1 MDTLPNKV
9 LLQIFSYLPHKEILK
24 SAQVCKKWRAI
35 AYDPRLWKAVSLR
48 PSYGGLEFAR
58 IVLAFVSEE
67 AIRRI
72 NYVGVDV
79 RDDFGGILFLI
90 SSIEALLALISVRF
104 GPSLNLIELQ
114 TDQITAP
121 VLHDL
126 AAKCPN
132 LQYLTLDFSNAAQLH
147 DFSELQSF
155 PSHLRS
161 LTICLSENIFLEG
174 FLRKVYSFIG
184 TLEVLHIIGTFE
196 KWEDEEE
203 EVYETI
209 NINKFKSFTPNLRV
223 MNLWGV
229 PFLTD
234 EHIES
239 IAASLPLLECL
250 SFNFCQAVTGSCL
263 KQLLQRCKRL
273 RSLHMEQT
281 TLNSKHVIAAE
292 WENTSIEELNIAAT
306 DVSSECLTS
315 ILTRLPNIRWLSASV
330 LEHFTDQ
337 VLDSWMKS
345 GNCSK
350 LVAIDLDTCDMLSD
364 GALTEFIKRH
374 GHQLTGLNLG
384 GNEKLLEQFWLNVLP
399 MMPSLELLIM
409 GMAEDCCP
417 KVKVK
422 IHIDQLMDCI
432 CQHLP
437 KIKELE
443 IRWDSDK
450 LRFSDKSS
458 KFIDLLRMK
467 CLCLQSLVLSDGE
480 YCEVV
485 HSNFERAD
493 REMVVKTTAHCQTT
507 LVPLLK
513 YYSDLLFN

>member
-1 MDTLPNKV
+1 MTAHPDVK
-9 LLQIFSYLPHKEILK
+9 
-24 SAQVCKKWRAI
+24 
-35 AYDPRLWKAVSLR
+35 R
-48 PSYGGLEFAR
+48 PSIYDISQEMSKVQF
-58 IVLAFVSEE
+58 FNE
-67 AIRRI
+67 
-72 NYVGVDV
+72 
-79 RDDFGGILFLI
+79 DFNPHAPSLPVMI
-90 SSIEALLALISVRF
+90 SSIETLLALISVRF
-104 GPSLNLIELQ
+104 GPSLSLIELQ

-126 AAKCPN
+126 ASKCPN
-132 LQYLTLDFSNAAQLH
+132 LQYLTLDFSNATQLH

-155 PSHLRS
+155 PSRLRS

-203 EVYETI
+203 EVYETV
-209 NINKFKSFTPNLRV
+209 NINKFKNFTPNLRV
-223 MNLWGV
+223 MNLWGI

-239 IAASLPLLECL
+239 VAASLPLLESL

-292 WENTSIEELNIAAT
+292 WEKTSIEELNIAAT

-315 ILTRLPNIRWLSASV
+315 VLTRLPNLRWLSAGV

-337 VLDSWMKS
+337 VLESWMKS

-350 LVAIDLDTCDMLSD
+350 LVAIDLDTCDMLTDS
-364 GALTEFIKRH
+364 ALTEFIKRH

-399 MMPSLELLIM
+399 MMHSLELLII

-422 IHIDQLMDCI
+422 IHIDQLIDSI
-432 CQHLP
+432 CQHVP
-437 KIKELE
+437 KIKQLE
-443 IRWDSDK
+443 VRWDSDK

-480 YCEVV
+480 YYEVV

-493 REMVVKTTAHCQTT
+493 RETVVKTTAHCQTT

-513 YYSDLLFN
+513 YYNDLLFN

>member
-1 MDTLPNKV
+1 MNFRDFVRRISAAGFSRDFAKEENRNSVDMDTLPNKV

-48 PSYGGLEFAR
+48 PSYGGLE
-58 IVLAFVSEE
+58 
-67 AIRRI
+67 
-72 NYVGVDV
+72 
-79 RDDFGGILFLI
+79 I

-155 PSHLRS
+155 PSRLRS
-161 LTICLSENIFLEG
+161 LTVCLSENIFLEG

-209 NINKFKSFTPNLRV
+209 NINKLKSFTPNLRV

-250 SFNFCQAVTGSCL
+250 SFNFCQAVTGSSL

-281 TLNSKHVIAAE
+281 SDHLSLLDISKV
-292 WENTSIEELNIAAT
+292 
-306 DVSSECLTS
+306 
-315 ILTRLPNIRWLSASV
+315 PY
-330 LEHFTDQ
+330 
-337 VLDSWMKS
+337 
-345 GNCSK
+345 
-350 LVAIDLDTCDMLSD
+350 
-364 GALTEFIKRH
+364 AL
-374 GHQLTGLNLG
+374 
-384 GNEKLLEQFWLNVLP
+384 
-399 MMPSLELLIM
+399 
-409 GMAEDCCP
+409 
-417 KVKVK
+417 
-422 IHIDQLMDCI
+422 
-432 CQHLP
+432 
-437 KIKELE
+437 
-443 IRWDSDK
+443 
-450 LRFSDKSS
+450 
-458 KFIDLLRMK
+458 
-467 CLCLQSLVLSDGE
+467 
-480 YCEVV
+480 
-485 HSNFERAD
+485 
-493 REMVVKTTAHCQTT
+493 
-507 LVPLLK
+507 
-513 YYSDLLFN
+513 

>member
-1 MDTLPNKV
+1 MNSHPDSKRPSIYDISQEMSKVQFFNQDFNPHAPSIPALDMDTLPNKV

-48 PSYGGLEFAR
+48 PSYGGLENALLSLR
-58 IVLAFVSEE
+58 QLGTTCSQ
-67 AIRRI
+67 
-72 NYVGVDV
+72 
-79 RDDFGGILFLI
+79 I

-132 LQYLTLDFSNAAQLH
+132 LQYLTLGEKDGCSKALHLITTGRIVSDFSNAAQLH

-155 PSHLRS
+155 PSRLRS
-161 LTICLSENIFLEG
+161 LTVCLSENIFLEG

-209 NINKFKSFTPNLRV
+209 NINKLKSFTPNLRV

-250 SFNFCQAVTGSCL
+250 SFNFCQAVTGSSL

-337 VLDSWMKS
+337 VLESWMKS

-364 GALTEFIKRH
+364 ATLTEFIKRH

-399 MMPSLELLIM
+399 MMPSLEY
-409 GMAEDCCP
+409 EY
-417 KVKVK
+417 
-422 IHIDQLMDCI
+422 
-432 CQHLP
+432 
-437 KIKELE
+437 
-443 IRWDSDK
+443 
-450 LRFSDKSS
+450 FSA
-458 KFIDLLRMK
+458 L
-467 CLCLQSLVLSDGE
+467 
-480 YCEVV
+480 
-485 HSNFERAD
+485 
-493 REMVVKTTAHCQTT
+493 
-507 LVPLLK
+507 
-513 YYSDLLFN
+513 